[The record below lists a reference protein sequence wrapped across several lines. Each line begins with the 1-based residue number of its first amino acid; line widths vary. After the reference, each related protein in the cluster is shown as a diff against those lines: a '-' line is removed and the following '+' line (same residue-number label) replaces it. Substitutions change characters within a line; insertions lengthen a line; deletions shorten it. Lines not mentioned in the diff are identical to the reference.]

1 MPVANESPIPTAQT
15 GTRGER
21 WALRLSAALLV
32 AGFVALTVA
41 AAFHPNGIDN
51 NNHPAV
57 LAPYAQSASWTPVHL
72 ALFIATAVIIA
83 GLLVLFYALDLADG
97 VPRLAA
103 RIGIISAGVG
113 LALSAMRYA
122 VDGIVLKRAVDAW
135 VSAPDAEKAARFASA
150 ETARWLEEA
159 ITSYQGFVLGI
170 TLILLAALI
179 VWTAR
184 APRPVGYLLAVGGA
198 GYLAAA
204 WIVGAAGFA
213 PEGAIPTYVAQFS
226 PLIAGIWL
234 LISAW
239 RMPQS
244 AAVSPESNSPVK
256 RTDPPA
262 SQRPR

>member
-1 MPVANESPIPTAQT
+1 MPIANESQT
-15 GTRGER
+15 WRTHPGITGER
-21 WALRLSAALLV
+21 WGLRLSAALLM
-32 AGFVALTVA
+32 AGFIALTVA
-41 AAFHPNGIDN
+41 AAFHPSGIDD

-57 LAPYAQSASWTPVHL
+57 FAQYAQSASWTTVHL

-83 GLLVLFYALDLADG
+83 GLLVLFYALDLPEG
-97 VPRLAA
+97 MPRLAA
-103 RIGIISAGVG
+103 RIGITSAGVG

-122 VDGIVLKRAVDAW
+122 VDGVVLKRAVDAW
-135 VSAPDAEKAARFASA
+135 ASAPDAEKAARFANA
-150 ETARWLEEA
+150 EIARWLEEA

-226 PLIAGIWL
+226 PLIAGVWL

-244 AAVSPESNSPVK
+244 GEIS
-256 RTDPPA
+256 PA
-262 SQRPR
+262 SDS